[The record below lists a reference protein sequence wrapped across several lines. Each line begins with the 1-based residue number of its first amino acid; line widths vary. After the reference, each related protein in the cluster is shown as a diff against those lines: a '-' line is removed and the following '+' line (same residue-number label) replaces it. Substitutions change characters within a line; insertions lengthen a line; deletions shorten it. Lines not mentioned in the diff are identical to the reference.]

1 MKSTTNSILKFL
13 IWLNIPTVNHPIEP
27 ASKEIATGIYILFCP
42 SSSTY
47 HTAVTLKIINT
58 ISCYRSQQSFNA
70 SHTVRLLRG
79 RRASRCPLRSKR
91 STLRL
96 SRGTA
101 MTLDGETDTL
111 FTGLSQR
118 IEANG
123 ERMFRKSHTLA
134 VRSSDPETTLSSR
147 VNVTH
152 VTTMQ
157 PIGK

>member
-1 MKSTTNSILKFL
+1 
-13 IWLNIPTVNHPIEP
+13 
-27 ASKEIATGIYILFCP
+27 
-42 SSSTY
+42 
-47 HTAVTLKIINT
+47 
-58 ISCYRSQQSFNA
+58 
-70 SHTVRLLRG
+70 
-79 RRASRCPLRSKR
+79 
-91 STLRL
+91 
-96 SRGTA
+96 

-152 VTTMQ
+152 VTTLQ